1 MLQQFSSR
9 NRVGD
14 SEHSNCRRDSVAL
27 TLNAPLAG
35 FSKLPTCILLGPTS
49 ACVFQAGKLLTSW
62 IGYGLNYLR
71 YKLSMDNSL
80 SGSR

>member
-1 MLQQFSSR
+1 MLAR
-9 NRVGD
+9 LVR
-14 SEHSNCRRDSVAL
+14 
-27 TLNAPLAG
+27 
-35 FSKLPTCILLGPTS
+35 
-49 ACVFQAGKLLTSW
+49 QAGKLLTSW